1 MVALC
6 ERKVMQHFWSV
17 SWMREGEDGIVGSSK
32 SKVETIKLR
41 VYCTLCRKMFT
52 RVYRTASWLLPT
64 EGRGPEVYIV
74 VRFAADLRLVI
85 NTSLPASS
93 SFKVNSVSI
102 SLHVLAASSP
112 QSSTRHRPIEVLRG
126 AVRALLPVSDYYV
139 DMTS

>member
-64 EGRGPEVYIV
+64 EGRGPDGGLYCSSFC
-74 VRFAADLRLVI
+74 RG
-85 NTSLPASS
+85 PASRDQHVAS
-93 SFKVNSVSI
+93 RFKFFQGEL
-102 SLHVLAASSP
+102 SLHFFTRTSGLFSP
-112 QSSTRHRPIEVLRG
+112 VVNAPQAHRSVAGRCPSAIV
-126 AVRALLPVSDYYV
+126 
-139 DMTS
+139 